1 MKFLFRTKWI
11 IACLVILFLGSGCA
25 AMFLQKGYPTYDG
38 TVLQLSI
45 KREVEII
52 RDRFGI
58 PHIYA
63 NNEHDTLFAQGYVHA
78 QDRLWQME
86 MNRRLADG
94 RLSEIAG
101 PDLVDVDYFIRIL
114 GIDKLRCGLA
124 ESLDS
129 KSLSLVKSYVKG
141 VNAYIKQAGK
151 ELPLEFQ
158 TTRIVPDRWK
168 VEDVFAVVALNG
180 FFLETN
186 LRQEILSIVA
196 RKNIDAA
203 GWAQIYPSSPDEKL
217 AEDKYYDQF
226 RDLNIGEI
234 LPAALVLYSPSSAF
248 NPGGGSN
255 NWVVNR
261 SKYGKPMLANDPH
274 LGLMVP
280 PVWYF
285 CHLHNPATHV
295 AGASMA
301 GVPGIVIGHNENIAW
316 GLTNVMADIID
327 LFVLRVDPK
336 NPTEYKIGDET
347 HSMERIRSTFDLPK
361 GKSETRTIYMTHF
374 GPVISEVKE
383 GVDAVVAL
391 KWLGGLPVKQI
402 ADRSYRGMLGLSKAK
417 NVDEAIYA
425 AGEYKLIIQNLVMA
439 DKDGNIAWHPMGAIP
454 KRKGY
459 SGRLPAD
466 GSSGKMDWDGF
477 IPYNQLPS
485 TKNPPE
491 GWIATANQN
500 TQTDSPAHKFTHGW
514 CAPYRHERI
523 VQLLNNYPDPSIE
536 DFQKI
541 QMDDYSLQAD
551 NLLPRLFNYT
561 IHGKKAEEALDHL
574 KRWNR
579 EIEPDSTGTLVFKV
593 FLTKWAE
600 ELLGDE
606 LGEGLQI
613 YYANFSG
620 PMLLHDTILDDPENA
635 FWDRINT
642 LEKET
647 PEMILKSALVE
658 TIDWIEENFGSDR
671 TKWKWGGV
679 HVYFWNHPGAESRLE
694 KKFLSRG
701 PYEAPGDGFTV
712 NAAGFNPAK
721 GGYGVQTIPSM
732 RMIVPLD
739 NFDRTMIVGPMGQSG
754 QPGHPHYDDLLPF
767 YLKGEAVPFPFTR
780 EAVEK
785 QAVSRMILK
794 PRK

>member
-1 MKFLFRTKWI
+1 MKIYFRAKWLV
-11 IACLVILFLGSGCA
+11 ACLVVALLGSGCTA
-25 AMFLQKGYPTYDG
+25 LFLKKGYPNYDG
-38 TVLQLSI
+38 TVARLPI
-45 KREVEII
+45 KGEVEIL

-63 NNEHDTLFAQGYVHA
+63 KNEHDTLFAQGYVHA

-101 PDLVDVDYFIRIL
+101 PELVDIDYWVRIL

-129 KSLSLVKSYVKG
+129 KSLSLAKSYVKG
-141 VNAYIKQAGK
+141 INEYIKQAGE

-158 TTRIVPDRWK
+158 SIRLTPKRWK
-168 VEDVFAVVALNG
+168 VEDVFSIVALNA

-186 LRQEILSIVA
+186 LRQELLAIMA
-196 RKNIDAA
+196 RKNVDAA
-203 GWAQIYPSSPDEKL
+203 GWALIYPSSPDEEL

-226 RDLNIGEI
+226 RDLKIGEI
-234 LPAALVLYSPSSAF
+234 TPAALAFYSPSSKF
-248 NPGGGSN
+248 KPGGGSN
-255 NWVVNR
+255 NWVVAK

-274 LGLMVP
+274 LGLMLP

-285 CHLHNPATHV
+285 CHLNNPVTNV
-295 AGASMA
+295 AGSSMA
-301 GVPGIVIGHNENIAW
+301 GVPGIVIGHNEKVAW

-327 LFVLRVDPK
+327 LYVLRVDR
-336 NPTEYKIGDET
+336 NDPTRYLVGDEYFP
-347 HSMERIRSTFDLPK
+347 MERIKTTFGLPK
-361 GKSETRTIYMTHF
+361 GKSETRTIYETRF

-391 KWLGGLPVKQI
+391 KWLGGLSASQI
-402 ADRSYRGMLGLSKAK
+402 GDRSYRGMLGLNKAN
-417 NVDEAIYA
+417 NVDEAIAA
-425 AGEYKLIIQNLVMA
+425 AGEFKLIIQNLVMA
-439 DKDGNIAWHPMGAIP
+439 DIDGNIAWHPMGAIP

-477 IPYNQLPS
+477 IPYNQRPS
-485 TKNPPE
+485 KVNPPE

-500 TQTDSPAHKFTHGW
+500 THENNYPHKFTHGW

-523 VQLLNNYPDPSIE
+523 SQLLQKYQDPTIE
-536 DFQKI
+536 DFQMM
-541 QMDDYSLQAD
+541 QMDDYSLQA
-551 NLLPRLFNYT
+551 NRLLPRLFNYSIT
-561 IHGKKAEEALDHL
+561 GEKAKEALEHL

-579 EIEPDSTGTLVFKV
+579 EIEPDSAGALVFKV
-593 FLTKWAE
+593 FLTTWAK

-606 LGEGLQI
+606 LGDGLQI

-620 PMLLHDTILDDPENA
+620 PMLLHDTILDDPKSP
-635 FWDRINT
+635 FWDRIDT
-642 LEKET
+642 PEKET
-647 PEMILKSALVE
+647 PEMILAEALSG
-658 TIDWIEENFGSDR
+658 TIDWIEKEFGPDR
-671 TKWKWGGV
+671 ERWRWGGV
-679 HVYFWNHPGAESRLE
+679 HAYFWNHPGAESKME
-694 KKFLSRG
+694 KKLLSRG
-701 PYEAPGDGFTV
+701 PFGAPGDGFTI

-721 GGYGVQTIPSM
+721 GGYGVQCIPSM

-739 NFDRTMIVGPMGQSG
+739 NLDRTMIVGPMGQSG

-780 EAVEK
+780 EAVETLTI
-785 QAVSRMILK
+785 SRLILK
-794 PRK
+794 P